1 LHVKLVTPKKLDDI
15 DENSAFL
22 VANLYTKSKLGEDAL
37 INISIEK
44 SQDNRILG
52 SAIIR
57 SKVKEFAQFIGDKL
71 KNLVK

>member
-1 LHVKLVTPKKLDDI
+1 
-15 DENSAFL
+15 
-22 VANLYTKSKLGEDAL
+22 L